1 MGSISVLFFLISS
14 IASSTAAVGIV
25 ETSKVTSEIPGVGAI
40 WTGEIPTSIS
50 IPSDEQSVK
59 LEFTI
64 KGLLPIKVL
73 ADKANGV
80 NVEFSVWSDSG
91 VKLGSSTIYSFSWN
105 PVGPNTIVSLYLFD
119 NPALI
124 GTHTLLINTEYTTS
138 TTGLL
143 SRYIKD
149 DRQLKLK
156 ISKEIA
162 KPIPT
167 ASPKSTDTSSTPTA
181 SPKSTDTPVGNPG
194 TGKSGSE
201 KISVTCRKG
210 KVVKK
215 ISSINPICPS
225 GYASDTGIGTNL
237 KSSFATFL
245 LQGKSTL
252 RSIDP
257 TVPLGDGFVYSM
269 KVCNGNKSEASKFTS
284 ARWSALGV
292 NGARFRPSGI
302 SGYSAIEPVYPFDD
316 SAFTVLPGE
325 CFSGNLIF
333 ITKQVIKEIRYELPK
348 EVTGKL
354 EILRFN
360 LG

>member
-1 MGSISVLFFLISS
+1 MKKFVGFVSALFFLVWSFS
-14 IASSTAAVGIV
+14 PSAVAVEVDATST
-25 ETSKVTSEIPGVGAI
+25 VTSEIPGVGAI

-50 IPSDEQSVK
+50 IRLDERSPK

-64 KGLLPIKVL
+64 KGLLPIRVL
-73 ADKANGV
+73 ADQANGV
-80 NVEFSVWSDSG
+80 DVEFSVWSDSG

-105 PVGPNTIVSLYLFD
+105 PVGPNTMVSLYLSD

-162 KPIPT
+162 KSIPT
-167 ASPKSTDTSSTPTA
+167 APSKSTDKPT
-181 SPKSTDTPVGNPG
+181 VNPG
-194 TGKSGSE
+194 NDKSGSE
-201 KISVTCRKG
+201 KITVTCRKG

-257 TVPLGDGFVYSM
+257 TVPLGDGFVYRM

-292 NGARFRPSGI
+292 NGERYRPSGI

-333 ITKQVIKEIRYELPK
+333 ITKQVIKEIRYELSK

-360 LG
+360 LGKM

>member
-1 MGSISVLFFLISS
+1 
-14 IASSTAAVGIV
+14 
-25 ETSKVTSEIPGVGAI
+25 
-40 WTGEIPTSIS
+40 
-50 IPSDEQSVK
+50 VK

-80 NVEFSVWSDSG
+80 DVEFSVWTDSG

-105 PVGPNTIVSLYLFD
+105 PVGPNTMVSLNLFD

-162 KPIPT
+162 KPTPI
-167 ASPKSTDTSSTPTA
+167 ASSKSTDTN
-181 SPKSTDTPVGNPG
+181 VGNPV
-194 TGKSGSE
+194 TDKSGSK

-225 GYASDTGIGTNL
+225 GYASDIGIGTNL

-257 TVPLGDGFVYSM
+257 TVPLGDGFVYRM

-292 NGARFRPSGI
+292 NGERFRPSGI